1 MKIISAN
8 NDRYVVLGTV
18 SAKKV
23 TELVNAPQE
32 LKKLYNLAD
41 AVLLNGDTYYICNKI
56 IDAEWKEVNT

>member
-1 MKIISAN
+1 MRIISAN

-18 SAKKV
+18 LAKKV
-23 TELVNAPQE
+23 TKLVNAPQE

>member
-1 MKIISAN
+1 MRIISAN

-18 SAKKV
+18 LAKKV